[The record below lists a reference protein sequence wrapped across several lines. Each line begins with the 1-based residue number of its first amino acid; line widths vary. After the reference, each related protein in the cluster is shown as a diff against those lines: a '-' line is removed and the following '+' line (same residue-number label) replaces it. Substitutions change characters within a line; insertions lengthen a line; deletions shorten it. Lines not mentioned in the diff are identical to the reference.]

1 MPSLTTSTTSLPVPA
16 EALAYTVADLQRV
29 ARIGKTRA
37 YELIAAGQL
46 RAMKCGSRTLICAE
60 SVRSYLASLP
70 NVPAKAA

>member
-1 MPSLTTSTTSLPVPA
+1 MPNLNFANCQPPGTS
-16 EALAYTVADLQRV
+16 EALAYTITDLQRV

-60 SVRSYLASLP
+60 SVRAYLANLP
-70 NVPAKAA
+70 TMPAKAA